1 MLNGRLG
8 RMFAN
13 SGKRLEERTKC
24 VYYLGKAY
32 ENYNTLIDGV
42 TAADVQNAVAKAL
55 SSPLTL
61 VLQGGQVQ
69 KVGSYDKVSQLF
81 N

>member
-1 MLNGRLG
+1 M
-8 RMFAN
+8 
-13 SGKRLEERTKC
+13 K
-24 VYYLGKAY
+24 YLGKTY
-32 ENYNTLIDGV
+32 ENYANLVEGV
-42 TAADVQNAVAKAL
+42 TAVDVQNAVNKAL